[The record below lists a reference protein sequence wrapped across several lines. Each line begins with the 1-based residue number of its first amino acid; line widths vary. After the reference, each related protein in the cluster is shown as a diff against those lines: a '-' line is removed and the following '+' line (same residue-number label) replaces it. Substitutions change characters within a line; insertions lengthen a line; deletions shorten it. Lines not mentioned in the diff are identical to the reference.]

1 MTRMGWI
8 RHGSTAWNKEGRAQ
22 GQSDIPLDEE
32 GVQQAERL
40 AERLSGEKWDVIY
53 SSDLMR
59 ARATAEAV
67 ARRLQLGE
75 VKLDERLREAN
86 GGQTEGTTEAER
98 IQKWGD
104 NWRELELD
112 RETRESLLERATA
125 VLDEIAERHPGQ
137 NVLVVSHGA
146 LIGRAMETW
155 IPEAYTGESLV
166 NTSITTICKNDE
178 DQAGWACE
186 LFNCSRHLD

>member
-1 MTRMGWI
+1 MTRIGWI

-75 VKLDERLREAN
+75 VRLDERLREAN

-98 IQKWGD
+98 IEKWGA
-104 NWRELELD
+104 NWRELELE

-146 LIGRAMETW
+146 LIGRSMEAW

-166 NTSITTICKNDE
+166 NTSITTICRNDGDE
-178 DQAGWACE
+178 AGWACE